1 MNHPNHVYRLPESV
15 SVVLR
20 GDSFNDITSLKL
32 FSDKAYEC
40 VSDSIIMFVF
50 CRLSDVVEK
59 EDVTEAIRLVEMSK
73 QSLTHVEENV
83 QRYGFLTII
92 HFIMK

>member
-1 MNHPNHVYRLPESV
+1 MFTDYLSQCLWYCAVIALTTS
-15 SVVLR
+15 
-20 GDSFNDITSLKL
+20 SLKL